1 VFLLAG
7 RRAPVFPTAAS
18 ARGGHAITRV
28 DGIEDRPVDPQNIY
42 DDPGFFAGYSTL
54 ERFGAGWE
62 RAVEHADLLAL
73 LPDVDGRRVLDLGCG
88 AGQLARHLA
97 TTGAAEVVGV
107 DVSERM
113 LALARAE
120 WAHPRVTYRR
130 EAVEQVMF
138 PPARFDLVVSS
149 LVLHYVADYRGVV
162 SRIAGWLAPNGVLV
176 YSTEHPIYTGRLPGD
191 GWVLD
196 DAGQRTRWALD
207 HYADEGPRE
216 ETWFVPGVR
225 KVHRTMATLINGLL
239 DAGLVVE
246 RVVEPIPSERWLH
259 DHPPARDE
267 RRRPMFLL
275 VRARKP

>member
-1 VFLLAG
+1 MSEG
-7 RRAPVFPTAAS
+7 SR
-18 ARGGHAITRV
+18 
-28 DGIEDRPVDPQNIY
+28 DPQNIY

-54 ERFGAGWE
+54 ERFGVGWKRALE
-62 RAVEHADLLAL
+62 RADLLAL

-88 AGQLARHLA
+88 AGQLARYLA
-97 TTGAAEVVGV
+97 MTGAAEVVGV

-120 WAHPRVTYRR
+120 WAHPRVTYCRG
-130 EAVEQVMF
+130 AVEYVMF

-149 LVLHYVADYRGVV
+149 LVLHYVDDYAGVV
-162 SRIAGWLAPNGVLV
+162 SRIAAWLAPGGVLV
-176 YSTEHPIYTGRLPGD
+176 YSTEHPIYTARLPGD

-196 DAGQRTRWALD
+196 DAGQHTRWSLD
-207 HYADEGPRE
+207 RYADEGARE

-225 KVHRTMATLINGLL
+225 KVHRMVATLINGLL

-246 RVVEPIPSERWLH
+246 RVVEPIPSEQWLH
-259 DHPPARDE
+259 DHPLARDE

-275 VRARKP
+275 IRARKP